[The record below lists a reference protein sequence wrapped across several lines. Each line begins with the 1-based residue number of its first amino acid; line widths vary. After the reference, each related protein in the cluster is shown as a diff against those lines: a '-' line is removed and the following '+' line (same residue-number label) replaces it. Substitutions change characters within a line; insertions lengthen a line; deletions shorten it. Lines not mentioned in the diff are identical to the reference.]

1 MHRQLQITYRG
12 MEPSAVLDEK
22 IEREVERL
30 DRLSSWLIGVSV
42 VIDAPSGHSRRG
54 GLYAV
59 GIDMRVAHGPPLH
72 VGRPHHD
79 EPGHEDVLVALR
91 DAFAAARRRLQD
103 YVEKRRADTKTH
115 VVPPHG
121 IVRWLDREQRF
132 GFISSAD
139 GGEVYFHENALVD
152 GDFDDIAPGD
162 EVRFVVHAG
171 EGAKGP
177 QASTVQ
183 RIGKH
188 HLPNVETTVS

>member
-1 MHRQLQITYRG
+1 MD
-12 MEPSAVLDEK
+12 PSAVLDEK

-42 VIDAPSGHSRRG
+42 VVDAPSGHSRRG

-59 GIDMRVAHGPPLH
+59 GIEMRVAHGPPLH
-72 VGRPHHD
+72 IGRPHHD
-79 EPGHEDVLVALR
+79 ASGHEDALVALR

-103 YVEKRRADTKTH
+103 YVDKRRADTKTH

-121 IVRWLDREQRF
+121 RVLWVDREQRF
-132 GFISSAD
+132 GFISAAD
-139 GGEVYFHENALVD
+139 GSEVYFHENALVD
-152 GDFDDIAPGD
+152 VDFDGLDTGD
-162 EVRFVVHAG
+162 EVRFVVHPG
-171 EGAKGP
+171 EGQKGP
-177 QASTVQ
+177 QASTVY